1 MAETLKP
8 AAPGV
13 GDTQEAL
20 EKQIA
25 TLRNEVTKI
34 NKMLAQ
40 RTVGVL
46 DQARER
52 ASDLYND
59 ASKTAA
65 GAAKQVGTQ
74 FQAVSQVAR
83 KNPGTTTTVLGGV
96 VISFLLGVAVGLTLA
111 DTLRRIDSHSS
122 KIGAG

>member
-20 EKQIA
+20 EKQVA

-34 NKMLAQ
+34 NRMLAK

-46 DQARER
+46 DQTRER
-52 ASDLYND
+52 ASDLYDD

-65 GAAKQVGTQ
+65 GAAKQLGAQV
-74 FQAVSQVAR
+74 QAVSEIAR
-83 KNPGTTTTVLGGV
+83 KNPGATATVLGGV
-96 VISFLLGVAVGLTLA
+96 GIASFLLGVAVGMTLA
-111 DTLRRIDSHSS
+111 VTRHRWY
-122 KIGAG
+122 

>member
-25 TLRNEVTKI
+25 TLRNEVTEI
-34 NKMLAQ
+34 NKMLAK

-46 DQARER
+46 HQARER
-52 ASDLYND
+52 ASDLYDD

-65 GAAKQVGTQ
+65 GAAKQVGRQ
-74 FQAVSQVAR
+74 LQAVSEVAR
-83 KNPGTTTTVLGGV
+83 KNPGTTATVLGGV
-96 VISFLLGVAVGLTLA
+96 GIVGFLLGVAVGLTLA
-111 DTLRRIDSHSS
+111 DTRRRWY
-122 KIGAG
+122 

>member
-1 MAETLKP
+1 MAQTLNP

-34 NKMLAQ
+34 NKILAE
-40 RTVGVL
+40 RTVGVF

-59 ASKTAA
+59 ASNTAA
-65 GAAKQVGTQ
+65 RAAKQLGTQ
-74 FQAVSQVAR
+74 VQAVSEVAR
-83 KNPGTTTTVLGGV
+83 KNPGATATVLGGV
-96 VISFLLGVAVGLTLA
+96 GIVSFLLGVAVGLTLA
-111 DTLRRIDSHSS
+111 DTRRRWY
-122 KIGAG
+122 

>member
-8 AAPGV
+8 AAPGI
-13 GDTQEAL
+13 GDAQEGL

-46 DQARER
+46 HQAREG
-52 ASDLYND
+52 ASDLYDD

-65 GAAKQVGTQ
+65 RATKQLGAQV
-74 FQAVSQVAR
+74 QAVSEVAR
-83 KNPGTTTTVLGGV
+83 KNPGTTATVLGGV
-96 VISFLLGVAVGLTLA
+96 GIVGFLLGVAVGLTLA
-111 DTLRRIDSHSS
+111 DTRRRWY
-122 KIGAG
+122 

>member
-1 MAETLKP
+1 MAQTPKP

-13 GDTQEAL
+13 GQEGL

-34 NKMLAQ
+34 NKMLAE

-46 DQARER
+46 HQAREG
-52 ASDLYND
+52 ASDLYD
-59 ASKTAA
+59 DTSKTAA

-74 FQAVSQVAR
+74 LQAVSEVAR
-83 KNPGTTTTVLGGV
+83 KNPGTTATVLGGV
-96 VISFLLGVAVGLTLA
+96 GIVSFLLGVAVGLTLA
-111 DTLRRIDSHSS
+111 VTRHRWYT
-122 KIGAG
+122 